1 MPSRISLRLLTPAA
15 LLLLSGACASPGG
28 GPAAPGAAA
37 GGAALPTATPASE
50 GPHKEVL
57 TPGGALFSTAI
68 RSGGFIYLSG
78 VIGRSQSGDAGE
90 ATRAA
95 LQGVQSRLEAVGH
108 TMADAIKCTV
118 YLIDMGD
125 YQAMNEVYTQ
135 FFPEDPPART
145 AVAVRALPA
154 NAQVEV
160 TCVAA
165 AR

>member
-1 MPSRISLRLLTPAA
+1 MRKRTPVLAA
-15 LLLLSGACASPGG
+15 LALALPLVAGACAVGG
-28 GPAAPGAAA
+28 GGSGTTAVAPAQAA
-37 GGAALPTATPASE
+37 GQD
-50 GPHKEVL
+50 GPRKEIL

-68 RSGGFIYLSG
+68 RSGGMIYLSG
-78 VIGRSQSGDAGE
+78 VIGRSQSGDAAE

-95 LQGVQSRLEAVGH
+95 LQGVQSRLETIGH
-108 TMADAIKCTV
+108 SMADAIKCTV

-125 YQAMNEVYTQ
+125 YQAMNQVYTE
-135 FFPEDPPART
+135 FFPQDPPART
-145 AVAVRALPA
+145 AVAVRELPA

>member
-1 MPSRISLRLLTPAA
+1 MPLRTPFLPLAA
-15 LLLLSGACASPGG
+15 VLFLAAGCATGG
-28 GPAAPGAAA
+28 SAGPAATAATTTTAATAATA
-37 GGAALPTATPASE
+37 GEA
-50 GPHKEVL
+50 GPRKEVL

-68 RSGGFIYLSG
+68 RSGGIIYLSG
-78 VIGRSQSGDAGE
+78 VIGRSPTGDAAE
-90 ATRAA
+90 ATRQA

-108 TMADAIKCTV
+108 SMADAIKCTV

-135 FFPEDPPART
+135 FFPQDPPART
-145 AVAVRALPA
+145 AVAVRALPV

-160 TCVAA
+160 TCIAA

>member
-1 MPSRISLRLLTPAA
+1 MPLRKPLA
-15 LLLLSGACASPGG
+15 LLALALVTGACASAPATSA
-28 GPAAPGAAA
+28 PAASPAAA
-37 GGAALPTATPASE
+37 A

-78 VIGRSQSGDAGE
+78 VIGRSQSGDAAE
-90 ATRAA
+90 ATRQA

-108 TMADAIKCTV
+108 SMADAVKCTV
-118 YLIDMGD
+118 YLIDMAD
-125 YQAMNEVYTQ
+125 YQAMNGVYTE
-135 FFPEDPPART
+135 FFPQDPPART

-160 TCVAA
+160 TCLAA

>member
-1 MPSRISLRLLTPAA
+1 MPLRKTLAFFA
-15 LLLLSGACASPGG
+15 LALVTGACASAPATSA
-28 GPAAPGAAA
+28 PAASPAADA
-37 GGAALPTATPASE
+37 

-78 VIGRSQSGDAGE
+78 VIGRSQSGDAAE
-90 ATRAA
+90 ATRQA

-108 TMADAIKCTV
+108 SMADAVKCTV
-118 YLIDMGD
+118 YLIDMAD
-125 YQAMNEVYTQ
+125 YQAMNGVYTE
-135 FFPEDPPART
+135 FFPQDPPART

-160 TCVAA
+160 TCLAA

>member
-1 MPSRISLRLLTPAA
+1 MRSSRLALATAA
-15 LLLLSGACASPGG
+15 LALPFLAGGCASSGG
-28 GPAAPGAAA
+28 GSDA
-37 GGAALPTATPASE
+37 

-78 VIGRSQSGDAGE
+78 VIGRSADGDAAE

-95 LQGVQSRLEAVGH
+95 LTGVRSRLEAVGH
-108 TMADAIKCTV
+108 SMADAIKCTV
-118 YLIDMGD
+118 YLIDMDD
-125 YQAMNEVYTQ
+125 YQAMNQVYTE
-135 FFPEDPPART
+135 FFPQDPPART